1 VNEEFEKWF
10 IAEYG
15 EEPKGSS
22 AAWNLTR
29 VVCLRAWQASRKQAL
44 EEAAATC
51 DEVAAKG
58 TVFVA
63 GLFAAQACRER
74 IRSLQKE

>member
-29 VVCLRAWQASRKQAL
+29 VVCLRAWQASRKQTIDEAV
-44 EEAAATC
+44 EAAANAIC
-51 DEVAAKG
+51 ECCFSEKEVVIAEEVIDA
-58 TVFVA
+58 
-63 GLFAAQACRER
+63 